1 MAAGSIEHI
10 GIDVHDLDEIV
21 GFLEQTF
28 GLTVARAV
36 TIPDRL
42 RAAFIPGGD
51 VTVELIERVGEARAN
66 PPARVDHLAIRVDD
80 LDKEVDRLHAAGV
93 VTETSEVSELGGR
106 RTIFVDAVEHGI
118 RLQIVEP
125 PA

>member
-1 MAAGSIEHI
+1 MATGSIEHV

-42 RAAFIPGGD
+42 RAAFIPWGD
-51 VTVELIERVGEARAN
+51 VTIELIERVGDARAN
-66 PPARVDHLAIRVDD
+66 PPARVDHLAVCVDD
-80 LDKEVDRLHAAGV
+80 LNAEVERLHAAGIT
-93 VTETSEVSELGGR
+93 TETPEPTALGGR
-106 RTIFVDAVEHGI
+106 PTIFVDGAAHGI
-118 RLQIVEP
+118 RLQFVGP